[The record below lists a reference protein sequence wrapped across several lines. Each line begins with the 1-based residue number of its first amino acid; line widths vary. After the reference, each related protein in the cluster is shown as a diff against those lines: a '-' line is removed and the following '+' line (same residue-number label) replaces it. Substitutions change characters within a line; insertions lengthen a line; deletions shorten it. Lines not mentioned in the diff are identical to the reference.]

1 MTTTS
6 PPAETQHRPGS
17 IVRARGR
24 EWVVLPN
31 PAPNTFKL
39 RPLGGGDQQV
49 ATLFLPLEGHDVS
62 SATFPAPDPSQSGS
76 QSSALL
82 LRDALLLKLRAGAG
96 PFRSLGN
103 LALNP
108 RAYQLVP
115 LLMALKQSVIRLLI
129 ADEVGLGKTVEAL
142 LIARELLDRGEI
154 RTITVICP
162 PHLCEKWRAD
172 MAQQFHLGAEVVRPG
187 TIGRLSKDLP
197 VGHSLFEAYP
207 FTVVSL
213 DTIKRDDYRDGF
225 IRGCGDFVIVDEA
238 HTCTSGKGRG
248 RHQRY
253 ELLRGLA
260 SRGDR
265 HLVLLTATPHSGDS
279 EGFNHLLGLL
289 HPKFEALGTL
299 PEGPERDALREELGS
314 HFVQRRR
321 QDIRAEWGSEGADFP
336 DRETREA
343 TYELTGD
350 WGSLFHDV
358 LEYARALVKR
368 SAGQSRL
375 RQRMSWWAALA
386 LLRCISSSPAAAA
399 ASLRTKLAG
408 LSREDDTGLSEEQ
421 QLSELEALA
430 SQGVLDGL
438 DEEMSEEEAAPGG
451 DLAIE
456 ADRQQLEDM
465 ISRAESLR
473 GPAQDPKLRQLIRQ
487 VQALLAEGFRPVI
500 FCRFRPTAH
509 YLAEQLSEALPKRS
523 VVIRAVTGELP
534 PEERVERIA
543 ELEAEAFAGE
553 KPRTPVLVATDCLSE
568 GIDLQRSFD
577 AVVHYDL
584 CWNPTRHEQR
594 EGRVDRFAQPKPVVR
609 ALMLHGACK
618 DPTRRNP
625 VDARVLTVILN
636 KEKLIRKELGVSVPV
651 PGDMNSIT
659 QAVLADVLGEAVSG
673 ETLQQLGLNL
683 GLVSPPG
690 MPPVMAM
697 AGWEATLDQQWQ
709 SAKENAR
716 QTQTIFAQRRL
727 KPEDVLPEWRKSRE
741 ALGDQKAVTRLLVE
755 ACSRLRLPL
764 PSAENG
770 SWRFDLAEIPPERRA
785 LRERL
790 EAQGLEG
797 VVSCATALP
806 CRDGAQL
813 LTRSH
818 PLVVELAEFVAER
831 ALSGEEP
838 ELAARGAVVRTRAVT
853 RRTTVLLL
861 RLRHQIQ
868 QERRTE
874 TGYILMPPL
883 LVEECLTVVRN
894 GEQLEVLAEAEA
906 LALLQAEPAGN
917 VQGPQRQMELERALA
932 ALAELEA
939 PLRLLAQDRAAQA
952 EEDHRNV
959 RKAAVGSGGALLMR
973 FRCEPSLPVDV
984 IGVFV
989 LLPAPQL

>member
-1 MTTTS
+1 MTTTAA
-6 PPAETQHRPGS
+6 PAETQHRPGS

-31 PAPNTFKL
+31 PAPNTLKL

-62 SATFPAPDPSQSGS
+62 AATFPAPDPSQSDS

-115 LLMALKQSVIRLLI
+115 LLMALKQSVTRVLI

-172 MAQQFHLGAEVVRPG
+172 MAQQFHLAAEVVRPG

-225 IRGCGDFVIVDEA
+225 IRGCGDFVIVDEV

-260 SRGDR
+260 SCGDR

-299 PEGPERDALREELGS
+299 PDGPERDALREELGS

-343 TYELTGD
+343 TYELTGE
-350 WGSLFHDV
+350 WGALFHDV

-408 LSREDDTGLSEEQ
+408 LSGEGKSGLSEEQ

-456 ADRQQLEDM
+456 ADRKQLEDM
-465 ISRAESLR
+465 ISRAEALR
-473 GPAQDPKLRQLIRQ
+473 GPAEDPKLRQLIRQ

-509 YLAEQLSEALPKRS
+509 YLAEQLTEALPKRS

-553 KPRTPVLVATDCLSE
+553 KPKMPVLVATDCLSE

-618 DPTRRNP
+618 EPTHRNP

-659 QAVLADVLGEAVSG
+659 QAVLADVLGESV
-673 ETLQQLGLNL
+673 QQLGLNL
-683 GLVSPPG
+683 GLVSASG
-690 MPPVMAM
+690 MPPLTAT

-755 ACSRLRLPL
+755 ACSKLRLPL
-764 PSAENG
+764 PSAE
-770 SWRFDLAEIPPERRA
+770 
-785 LRERL
+785 
-790 EAQGLEG
+790 
-797 VVSCATALP
+797 T
-806 CRDGAQL
+806 GA
-813 LTRSH
+813 
-818 PLVVELAEFVAER
+818 A
-831 ALSGEEP
+831 
-838 ELAARGAVVRTRAVT
+838 
-853 RRTTVLLL
+853 
-861 RLRHQIQ
+861 
-868 QERRTE
+868 
-874 TGYILMPPL
+874 
-883 LVEECLTVVRN
+883 
-894 GEQLEVLAEAEA
+894 
-906 LALLQAEPAGN
+906 
-917 VQGPQRQMELERALA
+917 
-932 ALAELEA
+932 
-939 PLRLLAQDRAAQA
+939 
-952 EEDHRNV
+952 HRN
-959 RKAAVGSGGALLMR
+959 RLQLDAAVAGG
-973 FRCEPSLPVDV
+973 
-984 IGVFV
+984 GVSHGD
-989 LLPAPQL
+989 AYR

>member
-1 MTTTS
+1 MTTT
-6 PPAETQHRPGS
+6 PMAPTAPTTPGS

-31 PAPNTFKL
+31 PAPNTLKL
-39 RPLGGGDQQV
+39 RPLGGGDQQI
-49 ATLFLPLEGHDVS
+49 ATLFLPLEGHQVTP
-62 SATFPAPDPSQSGS
+62 ATFPWPDASQSGS

-82 LRDALLLKLRAGAG
+82 MRDALLLKLRAGAG

-103 LALNP
+103 LALEP

-115 LLMALKQSVIRLLI
+115 LLMALKQRVTRLLI

-162 PHLCEKWRAD
+162 PHLCEKWRSD
-172 MAQQFHLGAEVVRPG
+172 MAQQFQLDAEVVRPG
-187 TIGRLSKDLP
+187 TVGRLSKDLP
-197 VGHSLFEAYP
+197 VGHSLFESYP

-213 DTIKRDDYRDGF
+213 DYIKRDDYRDGF

-238 HTCTSGKGRG
+238 HTCTAGKGRG

-260 SRGDR
+260 ARPDR
-265 HLVLLTATPHSGDS
+265 HVVLLTATPHSGDS

-289 HPKFEALGTL
+289 DAKFAELGTM
-299 PEGPERDALREELGS
+299 PEGTSRDALRDELGD

-321 QDIRAEWGSEGADFP
+321 QDIRAEWGSDGSDFP

-343 TYELTGD
+343 TYELTGA
-350 WGSLFHDV
+350 WGALFHDV
-358 LEYARALVKR
+358 LEYARTLIKR

-399 ASLRTKLAG
+399 VSLRTKLAG
-408 LSREDDTGLSEEQ
+408 LEQGNNSQGLSEEQ

-438 DEEMSEEEAAPGG
+438 DEAMSEEESAPGG
-451 DLAIE
+451 DLAVE
-456 ADRQQLEDM
+456 ADRAHLEEL
-465 ISRAESLR
+465 IETAEGLR
-473 GPAQDPKLRQLIRQ
+473 GPSKDPKLRQLVRQ
-487 VQALLAEGFRPVI
+487 VQELLDEGYRPVI

-509 YLAEQLSEALPKRS
+509 YLAEELTAALPKRS
-523 VVIRAVTGELP
+523 TVVRAVTGELP

-543 ELEAEAFAGE
+543 ALEAEAFDPE
-553 KPRTPVLVATDCLSE
+553 KPKTPVLVATDCLSE

-577 AVVHYDL
+577 AVIHYDL

-594 EGRVDRFAQPKPVVR
+594 EGRVDRFGQARNTVR

-618 DPTRRNP
+618 DPNRRNP
-625 VDARVLTVILN
+625 VDERVLAVILN
-636 KEKLIRKELGVSVPV
+636 KEKVIRKELGVSVPV

-659 QAVLADVLGEAVSG
+659 QAVLADVLGESV
-673 ETLQQLGLNL
+673 QQLGLDL
-683 GLVSPPG
+683 GLATPPG
-690 MPPVMAM
+690 MPEVLPLV
-697 AGWEATLDQQWQ
+697 GWEATLDQQWQ
-709 SAKENAR
+709 SAKENAKR
-716 QTQTIFAQRRL
+716 TQTIFAQRRL
-727 KPEDVLPEWRKSRE
+727 KPEEVMPEWQRSKE
-741 ALGDQKAVTRLLVE
+741 ALGDHAAVERLLVE
-755 ACSRLRLPL
+755 ACARLRLPAPAAAGGAWL
-764 PSAENG
+764 FN
-770 SWRFDLAEIPPERRA
+770 LAEIPPERRA

-790 EAQGLEG
+790 ESQGLEG
-797 VVSCATALP
+797 RLSLCTSPP

-813 LTRSH
+813 LSRSH

-838 ELAARGAVVRTRAVT
+838 ELAARSAVIRTNGVKE
-853 RRTTVLLL
+853 RTTLLLL
-861 RLRHQIQ
+861 RLRHQIN
-868 QERRTE
+868 QERRTDAGFE
-874 TGYILMPPL
+874 AMPPL
-883 LVEECLTVVRN
+883 LVEECLTVHCAAAGLR
-894 GEQLEVLAEAEA
+894 VLAEAEA
-906 LALLQAEPAGN
+906 LDLLQQPAVGN
-917 VQGPQRQMELERALA
+917 VQPGQRQMELERALQQLPGLDVDLRTL
-932 ALAELEA
+932 AL
-939 PLRLLAQDRAAQA
+939 DRATQA
-952 EEDHRNV
+952 EDDHRRV
-959 RKAAVGSGGALLMR
+959 RQAAVGTGGALRMR

-984 IGVFV
+984 IGLFV

>member
-1 MTTTS
+1 
-6 PPAETQHRPGS
+6 
-17 IVRARGR
+17 
-24 EWVVLPN
+24 
-31 PAPNTFKL
+31 
-39 RPLGGGDQQV
+39 
-49 ATLFLPLEGHDVS
+49 
-62 SATFPAPDPSQSGS
+62 
-76 QSSALL
+76 
-82 LRDALLLKLRAGAG
+82 
-96 PFRSLGN
+96 
-103 LALNP
+103 
-108 RAYQLVP
+108 
-115 LLMALKQSVIRLLI
+115 
-129 ADEVGLGKTVEAL
+129 
-142 LIARELLDRGEI
+142 
-154 RTITVICP
+154 
-162 PHLCEKWRAD
+162 
-172 MAQQFHLGAEVVRPG
+172 
-187 TIGRLSKDLP
+187 
-197 VGHSLFEAYP
+197 
-207 FTVVSL
+207 
-213 DTIKRDDYRDGF
+213 
-225 IRGCGDFVIVDEA
+225 
-238 HTCTSGKGRG
+238 
-248 RHQRY
+248 
-253 ELLRGLA
+253 
-260 SRGDR
+260 
-265 HLVLLTATPHSGDS
+265 
-279 EGFNHLLGLL
+279 
-289 HPKFEALGTL
+289 
-299 PEGPERDALREELGS
+299 
-314 HFVQRRR
+314 
-321 QDIRAEWGSEGADFP
+321 
-336 DRETREA
+336 
-343 TYELTGD
+343 
-350 WGSLFHDV
+350 
-358 LEYARALVKR
+358 
-368 SAGQSRL
+368 
-375 RQRMSWWAALA
+375 
-386 LLRCISSSPAAAA
+386 
-399 ASLRTKLAG
+399 LRTKLAG
-408 LSREDDTGLSEEQ
+408 LAGEGDSGLSEEQ
-421 QLSELEALA
+421 QLSELEVLA

-465 ISRAESLR
+465 IRRAESLR

-487 VQALLAEGFRPVI
+487 VQGLLAEGFRPVI

-509 YLAEQLSEALPKRS
+509 YLAEQLTEALPKRS

-553 KPRTPVLVATDCLSE
+553 KPKAPVLVATDCLSE

-618 DPTRRNP
+618 DPNRRNP

-659 QAVLADVLGEAVSG
+659 QAVLADVLGESV
-673 ETLQQLGLNL
+673 QQLGLNL
-683 GLVSPPG
+683 GLVSAAG

-727 KPEDVLPEWRKSRE
+727 KPEEVLPEWRKSQE

-755 ACSRLRLPL
+755 ACTRLRLPL

-770 SWRFDLAEIPPERRA
+770 SWRFNLAEIPPERRA

-874 TGYILMPPL
+874 SGYSLMPPL

-894 GEQLEVLAEAEA
+894 GEQLEVLREAEA

-932 ALAELEA
+932 GLSELEA

-984 IGVFV
+984 IGLFV

>member
-6 PPAETQHRPGS
+6 PPAETLRQPGA

-31 PAPNTFKL
+31 PAPNTLKL
-39 RPLGGGDQQV
+39 RPLGGGEQQI
-49 ATLFLPLEGHDVS
+49 ATLFLPLEGSDVAP
-62 SATFPAPDPSQSGS
+62 ATFPWPDPSQSGS

-115 LLMALKQSVIRLLI
+115 LLMALKQSVTRVLI

-162 PHLCEKWRAD
+162 PHLCEKWRSD
-172 MAQQFHLGAEVVRPG
+172 MAQQFHLAAEVVRPG

-238 HTCTSGKGRG
+238 HSCTSGKGRG

-299 PEGPERDALREELGS
+299 PDGPQRDALREELGS

-343 TYELTGD
+343 TYELTGE
-350 WGSLFHDV
+350 WGALFHDV

-408 LSREDDTGLSEEQ
+408 LSGEGDSGLSEEQ

-451 DLAIE
+451 DMAIE
-456 ADRQQLEDM
+456 ADREQLEDM
-465 ISRAESLR
+465 IRRAESLR

-487 VQALLAEGFRPVI
+487 VQGLLSEGFRPVI

-553 KPRTPVLVATDCLSE
+553 KPKTPVLVATDCLSE

-618 DPTRRNP
+618 DPNRRNP

-659 QAVLADVLGEAVSG
+659 QAVLADVLGESV
-673 ETLQQLGLNL
+673 QQLGLNL
-683 GLVSPPG
+683 GLVSAAG

-697 AGWEATLDQQWQ
+697 AGWEATLDQQWE

-727 KPEDVLPEWRKSRE
+727 KPEEVLPEWRKSQE

-755 ACSRLRLPL
+755 ACTRLRLPL

-797 VVSCATALP
+797 VVRCATALP

-838 ELAARGAVVRTRAVT
+838 ELAARGAVVRTRAVS

-868 QERRTE
+868 QERRTDS
-874 TGYILMPPL
+874 GYSLMPPL

-894 GEQLEVLAEAEA
+894 GEQLEVLREAEA

-932 ALAELEA
+932 GLSELEA
-939 PLRLLAQDRAAQA
+939 PLRLLAQDRATQA

-984 IGVFV
+984 IGLFV

>member
-1 MTTTS
+1 MTPT
-6 PPAETQHRPGS
+6 AETLHTPGA

-31 PAPNTFKL
+31 PAPKTLKL
-39 RPLGGGDQQV
+39 RPLGGGDQQI
-49 ATLFLPLEGHDVS
+49 ATLFLPLEGHDVAP
-62 SATFPAPDPSQSGS
+62 ATFPWPDPSQSGS

-115 LLMALKQSVIRLLI
+115 LLMALKQSVTRVLI

-162 PHLCEKWRAD
+162 PHLCEKWRSD
-172 MAQQFHLGAEVVRPG
+172 MAQQFHLAAEVVRPG

-197 VGHSLFEAYP
+197 AGHSLFEAYP

-238 HTCTSGKGRG
+238 HSCTSGKGRG

-253 ELLRGLA
+253 ALLRGLA

-279 EGFNHLLGLL
+279 EGFHHLLGLL

-299 PEGPERDALREELGS
+299 PDGPQRDALREELGS

-343 TYELTGD
+343 TYELTGE
-350 WGSLFHDV
+350 WGALFHDV

-386 LLRCISSSPAAAA
+386 LLRCISSSPTAAA

-408 LSREDDTGLSEEQ
+408 LAGEGDSGLSEEQ

-465 ISRAESLR
+465 IRRAESLR

-487 VQALLAEGFRPVI
+487 VQGLLAEGFRPVI

-553 KPRTPVLVATDCLSE
+553 KPKTPVLVATDCLSE

-618 DPTRRNP
+618 DPDRRNP

-659 QAVLADVLGEAVSG
+659 QAVLADVLGESV
-673 ETLQQLGLNL
+673 QQLGLNL
-683 GLVSPPG
+683 GLVNAAG

-727 KPEDVLPEWRKSRE
+727 KPEDVLPEWRKSQE

-755 ACSRLRLPL
+755 ACTRLRLPL

-785 LRERL
+785 LRERM

-838 ELAARGAVVRTRAVT
+838 ELAARGAVVRTRAVS

-874 TGYILMPPL
+874 SGYNLMPPL

-894 GEQLEVLAEAEA
+894 GEQLEVLREAEA

-932 ALAELEA
+932 GLSELEA

-984 IGVFV
+984 IGLFV